1 MKIEL
6 FKEYRG
12 LNKGNYI
19 LFFGKTMTALGSMV
33 WPLLTFILSGRLNMN
48 AKEIALIF
56 TIFTILMIPLNFLG
70 GKLADKYNKK
80 NIIIICDLL

>member
-1 MKIEL
+1 MKLNL

-12 LNKGNYI
+12 LSKGNYI

-33 WPLLTFILSGRLNMN
+33 WPLLTFILSGRLMLS
-48 AKEIALIF
+48 AKEIAIIF
-56 TIFTILMIPLNFLG
+56 TLYTILMIPLNFLG

-80 NIIIICDLL
+80 NIIIY